1 MQAALIALITALV
14 YLLHQDFWFWRSAR
28 PLVFGFLPIGL
39 FYHAAYTVGVS
50 LFMWFMVT
58 RHWPAHLEDA
68 NERERVNHASGAG
81 IAGVPASERA
91 GGSGG
96 AKPPGKK

>member
-1 MQAALIALITALV
+1 MVLVALVTALIYV
-14 YLLHQDFWFWRSAR
+14 LHQDFWFWRSAR

-39 FYHAAYTVGVS
+39 FYHAAYTVAISG
-50 LFMWFMVT
+50 FMAYLVR

-68 NERERVNHASGAG
+68 NERQRVSHASGAG
-81 IAGVPASERA
+81 IAGVPSSPRV

-96 AKPPGKK
+96 AKPPGCKR